1 MEAEVRPLPKF
12 DYLAPSSLSEVLR
25 LLKDY
30 QGRARVLAG
39 GTDLLVRLKKRLASA
54 DVIVDVNGIPE
65 LSYIESV
72 DDHLHIGAL
81 TRLAHVKESPVV
93 QEKASALAQAISVMA
108 SPPIRNRGTIGGNLC
123 NSSPA
128 ADTAPPLLVLDASV
142 KLQKLDGERIVSLSQ
157 FFVGP
162 EENVVRADEI
172 LTEVIIPLQEGHT
185 AAVKLGRRK
194 AFTLS
199 VVSAAAYAEAHD
211 GKFGE
216 VRLALG
222 AVAPT
227 PIRGLRVEK
236 ALRGE
241 DVSREVIEKS
251 AELVRREIKPITDV
265 RASAEYRMEMSY
277 ILTKRVLERVALGG
291 KNEGK
296 IHIE

>member
-1 MEAEVRPLPKF
+1 
-12 DYLAPSSLSEVLR
+12 
-25 LLKDY
+25 
-30 QGRARVLAG
+30 
-39 GTDLLVRLKKRLASA
+39 
-54 DVIVDVNGIPE
+54 
-65 LSYIESV
+65 
-72 DDHLHIGAL
+72 
-81 TRLAHVKESPVV
+81 
-93 QEKASALAQAISVMA
+93 
-108 SPPIRNRGTIGGNLC
+108 
-123 NSSPA
+123 
-128 ADTAPPLLVLDASV
+128 
-142 KLQKLDGERIVSLSQ
+142 LQKLDGERIVSLSQ

-162 EENVVRADEI
+162 EENVVSADEI

-241 DVSREVIEKS
+241 DVSKEVIEKS

-265 RASAEYRMEMSY
+265 RASAAYRMEMSY

-291 KNEGK
+291 KNAGK

>member
-1 MEAEVRPLPKF
+1 
-12 DYLAPSSLSEVLR
+12 LSEVLR
-25 LLKDY
+25 LLKDH
-30 QGRARVLAG
+30 QGRARILAG

-54 DVIVDVNGIPE
+54 DVIVDVNGISE
-65 LSYIESV
+65 LSYIKPI
-72 DDHLHIGAL
+72 DDRIHIGAL
-81 TRLAHVKESPVV
+81 TRLANVKESPIV

-162 EENVVRADEI
+162 EENVLGADEI
-172 LTEVIIPLQEGHT
+172 MTEVIIPLREGQT
-185 AAVKLGRRK
+185 AAMKLGRRK

-216 VRLALG
+216 IRLALG

-227 PIRGLRVEK
+227 PIRGLKVEK

-241 DVSREVIEKS
+241 DVSEEAIKKS
-251 AELVRREIKPITDV
+251 AELVRRVIKPITDV

-277 ILTKRVLERVALGG
+277 LLTKRVLERVALGG
-291 KNEGK
+291 KNAGK